1 MRSVRQNMI
10 MGLTYQFTNKE
21 ITPWGGMVFLK
32 QYLDKM
38 GFSGQVCTCDLLPQP
53 GSNRGYS
60 PSVLLESFVC
70 SVWCGATRFIHT
82 ELTRSDR
89 ALSKIFGWERVP
101 AQDAYKRFF
110 SKFTQTDNL
119 RVADY
124 FFRWLIDNYQY
135 DNYTIDFDSSV
146 LTRYGNQE
154 GAKRGYNP
162 QKKGRNA
169 HHPLIAFINDLR
181 LVANFWLRSGDTA
194 SSSNFLSF
202 LENTLEKL
210 ENKKVSLVRLDSGFC
225 SDDIMSYLENREGK
239 PLNYI
244 VAAKFYHPIQR
255 LIAGSEN
262 WIVLDDGIEICEK
275 QYQAKDWDTERRMVI
290 VRQKISIR
298 PQATGKTLSLF
309 PEEETHRNYRYS
321 AYFTNLEFSAPTV
334 WRMYCGRG
342 DAENRIKEIKYDFG
356 FDCFNLNGFYATE
369 AALIFVMIAYN
380 LMSIFRMF
388 VLQEKT
394 QKRLSTLRWRTFA
407 IGAYFQKINGTTVLM
422 IALTKKRRRWFDDL
436 WNYPIALPLL
446 SNA

>member
-1 MRSVRQNMI
+1 MD
-10 MGLTYQFTNKE
+10 LTYQFTNKE
-21 ITPWGGMVFLK
+21 ITPWGGMAFLK
-32 QYLDKM
+32 QFLDKM
-38 GFSGQVCTCDLLPQP
+38 RFGEQVNCCDILPQP
-53 GSNRGYS
+53 GSNRGYAL
-60 PSVLLESFVC
+60 SVLIEAFVC
-70 SVWCGATRFIHT
+70 SVWCGATKFIHT

-89 ALSKIFGWERVP
+89 ALSQIFGWEHVP

-110 SKFTQTDNL
+110 NKFTQTDNL

-124 FFRWLIDNYQY
+124 FFRWIINSYQY
-135 DNYTIDFDSSV
+135 DNFTIDFDSSV
-146 LTRYGNQE
+146 LTRYGSQQ

-162 QKKGRNA
+162 QKKGRA
-169 HHPLIAFINDLR
+169 SHHPLIAFINDLR
-181 LVANFWLRSGDTA
+181 LVTNFWLRSGDTA

-210 ENKKVSLVRLDSGFC
+210 ESKKVSLVRMDSGFC
-225 SDDIMSYLENREGK
+225 SNEIMSYLEAK

-255 LIAGSEN
+255 LIAGNEN
-262 WIVLDDGIEICEK
+262 WIFLDEGIEICEK
-275 QYQAKDWDTERRMVI
+275 QYQANDWKTERRMVI
-290 VRQKISIR
+290 VRQKISVR

-309 PEEETHRNYRYS
+309 PEEEIQRNYRYS
-321 AYFTNLEFSAPTV
+321 AYFTNLDFAPAEV
-334 WRMYCGRG
+334 WRIYCPRG

-356 FDCFNLNGFYATE
+356 FDSFNLNGFYATE
-369 AALIFVMIAYN
+369 AALTFVMIAYN

-407 IGAYFQKINGTTVLM
+407 IGAYFQKINGYTVLM

-436 WNYPIALPLL
+436 WNYPLKLPLFA
-446 SNA
+446 NA

>member
-1 MRSVRQNMI
+1 ME
-10 MGLTYQFTNKE
+10 LTYQFTNKE
-21 ITPWGGMVFLK
+21 ITPWGGIVFLK
-32 QYLDKM
+32 QFLDKM
-38 GFSGQVCTCDLLPQP
+38 NFSDQVSLCDFLPQP

-60 PSVLLESFVC
+60 PSALLESFVC
-70 SVWCGATRFIHT
+70 SVWCGASKFIHT

-89 ALSKIFGWERVP
+89 ALSKIFGWNRVP

-110 SKFTQTDNL
+110 SKFSSTDNL

-124 FFRWLIDNYQY
+124 FFRWLINNYQY
-135 DNYTIDFDSSV
+135 DNFTIDFDSSV
-146 LTRYGNQE
+146 LTRYGVQE
-154 GAKRGYNP
+154 GAKRGYNS
-162 QKKGRNA
+162 QKRGRPS

-202 LENTLEKL
+202 LENTLEKF
-210 ENKKVSLVRLDSGFC
+210 ENKKVSLIRLDSGFC
-225 SDDIMSYLENREGK
+225 SDSIMSYLEEKEK

-244 VAAKFYHPIQR
+244 VAAKLYHPIQR
-255 LIAGSEN
+255 LIAGNEN
-262 WIVLDDGIEICEK
+262 WILLDAGIEICEK
-275 QYQAKDWDTERRMVI
+275 QYQAKDWETTRRIVI

-309 PEEETHRNYRYS
+309 PEEETYRNYRYS
-321 AYFTNLEFSAPTV
+321 AYFTNLDFAPAEV
-334 WRMYCGRG
+334 WRLYCSRG

-356 FDCFNLNGFYATE
+356 FDSFNLKGFYATE

-407 IGAYFQKINGTTVLM
+407 IGAYFQKINGNTVLM

-436 WNYPIALPLL
+436 WNYPIKQPFF

>member
-1 MRSVRQNMI
+1 MRSVRAKIVMELN
-10 MGLTYQFTNKE
+10 YQFTNKDV
-21 ITPWGGMVFLK
+21 TPWGGMVFLR
-32 QYLDKM
+32 QFLDKM
-38 GFSGQVCTCDLLPQP
+38 RFSEQVSSCDFLPQP
-53 GSNRGYS
+53 GSNRGYA
-60 PSVLLESFVC
+60 PSVLLEAFVC

-89 ALSKIFGWERVP
+89 ALSRIFGWEQVP

-119 RVADY
+119 RVGDY
-124 FFRWLIDNYQY
+124 FFRWLINNYQY
-135 DNYTIDFDSSV
+135 DNFTIDFDSSV

-162 QKKGRNA
+162 QKRGRA
-169 HHPLIAFINDLR
+169 SHHPLLAFINDLR

-194 SSSNFLSF
+194 SSSNFLAF

-210 ENKKVSLVRLDSGFC
+210 ENKKVSLVRFDSGFC
-225 SDDIMSYLENREGK
+225 SDEIMSYLEEK
-239 PLNYI
+239 PMNYI

-255 LIAGSEN
+255 LIAGNEN

-275 QYQAKDWDTERRMVI
+275 QYQANDWKTARRMII

-309 PEEETHRNYRYS
+309 PEEETYRNYRYS
-321 AYFTNLEFSAPTV
+321 AYFTNLDFAPAEV
-334 WRMYCGRG
+334 WRLYCTPG
-342 DAENRIKEIKYDFG
+342 DAENRIKEIKHDFG
-356 FDCFNLNGFYATE
+356 FDAFILNGFYATE

-380 LMSIFRMF
+380 LMCVFRMF

-407 IGAYFQKINGTTVLM
+407 IGAYFQKINGNTILM

-436 WNYPIALPLL
+436 WNYPIKLPFF